1 MFTSYI
7 LPHPMKGE
15 SVGKAVR
22 AGVWG
27 ILLGG
32 AAGFALG
39 LLLAPEEG
47 QKIRRRLAFHLEQLS
62 RQLGSFLE
70 QVTADEN
77 GSDARREGNEL
88 VEDARQRAQKIR
100 ADIDALLGEVQKG
113 RSSTTSTG

>member
-1 MFTSYI
+1 
-7 LPHPMKGE
+7 MKGE
-15 SVGKAVR
+15 SIGKVVR
-22 AGVWG
+22 AGAWG

-62 RQLGSFLE
+62 RQIGTFIE
-70 QVTADEN
+70 QVASDDDS
-77 GSDARREGNEL
+77 SDARREGNQL

-100 ADIDALLGEVQKG
+100 ADIDALLGEVHKG
-113 RSSTTSTG
+113 RSPRSTASTG